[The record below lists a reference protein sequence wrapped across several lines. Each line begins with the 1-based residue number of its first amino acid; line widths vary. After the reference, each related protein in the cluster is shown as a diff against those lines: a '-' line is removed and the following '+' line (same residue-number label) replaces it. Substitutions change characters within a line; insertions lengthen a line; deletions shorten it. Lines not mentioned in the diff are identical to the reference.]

1 MLRVPKHFGTRGFRM
16 TQWASRRAAD
26 SRDPVRVALSIAAML
41 GPNQTRLVPEAPSE
55 KMLEAAVAAGVSRE
69 QARAAW
75 RAMLQA
81 ETA

>member
-1 MLRVPKHFGTRGFRM
+1 M

-55 KMLEAAVAAGVSRE
+55 KMLEAAVAAGVTRE

-81 ETA
+81 EAVG